1 MERREDGTQTRAG
14 GRRVKVREPRR
25 LDIDYCVTV
34 GRLLHL
40 SEVCSSLISNGK
52 GKKTQLTD
60 L

>member
-52 GKKTQLTD
+52 GKKT
-60 L
+60 